1 MWVACETLSMAAI
14 RTQSLTKRFGD
25 VVAVRDVN
33 LTVEEGEIFGFL
45 GPNGAGKSTTINML
59 LDFMRPSEGTAEVL
73 GHDAQKEPRAIRNRI
88 GILPGGYDL
97 YDRLTAREHLEFAID
112 AKNAD
117 ADPSE
122 LIDRVGL
129 SQEDADR
136 KVGGYSKGMAQRLV
150 LASALVG
157 DPDLLILDEPSSGL
171 DPHGIREMRELI
183 RGEADRGTAVFFS
196 SHILSEVE
204 AACDRVGIM
213 NNGRLVAEN
222 TVEGLRELTGASSQL
237 ILKVGRVPTELD
249 LTSIEGV
256 SGVSVDDSAL
266 RVSFSDPGKKA
277 QVVKRVDA
285 ATRITDIKSEQASLE
300 ELFDSYT
307 RGEEPT
313 GRKPESPAEVSA

>member
-1 MWVACETLSMAAI
+1 MRRRCRGSRRESHG
-14 RTQSLTKRFGD
+14 RRG
-25 VVAVRDVN
+25 RN
-33 LTVEEGEIFGFL
+33 LRLPRAERRGEIHDHQHAVGFHAPER
-45 GPNGAGKSTTINML
+45 GNSGGSRTRRTERTASNPKS
-59 LDFMRPSEGTAEVL
+59 
-73 GHDAQKEPRAIRNRI
+73 NRHP
-88 GILPGGYDL
+88 PGGYDL

>member
-1 MWVACETLSMAAI
+1 MAAI
-14 RTQSLTKRFGD
+14 RTNSLTKRFGD

-73 GHDAQKEPRAIRNRI
+73 GHDAQNEPRAIRNRI
-88 GILPGGYDL
+88 GILPEGYDL
-97 YDRLTAREHLEFAID
+97 YDRLTAREHLDFAID
-112 AKNAD
+112 AKSANES
-117 ADPSE
+117 PPE

-129 SQEDADR
+129 SQKDADR
-136 KVGGYSKGMAQRLV
+136 KVGGYSKGMAQRLA

-183 RGEADRGTAVFFS
+183 RAEADRGTSVFFS

-213 NNGRLVAEN
+213 NNGQLVAEN

-237 ILKVGRVPTELD
+237 ILKVSRVPTELD
-249 LTSIEGV
+249 LSSIDGV
-256 SGVSVDDSAL
+256 SSVSVDDATL

-285 ATRITDIKSEQASLE
+285 ATNIADIESEQASLE

-307 RGEEPT
+307 RGEEST
-313 GRKPESPAEVSA
+313 DQKAESPAEVSA

>member
-1 MWVACETLSMAAI
+1 MAAI
-14 RTQSLTKRFGD
+14 RTNSLTKRFGD

-73 GHDAQKEPRAIRNRI
+73 GHDAQNEPRAIRNRI
-88 GILPGGYDL
+88 GILPEGYDL
-97 YDRLTAREHLEFAID
+97 YDRLTAREHLDFAID
-112 AKNAD
+112 AKNANES
-117 ADPSE
+117 PSE

-136 KVGGYSKGMAQRLV
+136 KVGGYSKGMAQRLA

-183 RGEADRGTAVFFS
+183 RAEADRGTSVFFS

-213 NNGRLVAEN
+213 NDGQLVAEN

-237 ILKVGRVPTELD
+237 ILKVSRVPTELD
-249 LTSIEGV
+249 LSSIDGV
-256 SGVSVDDSAL
+256 SGVSADDSTL

-285 ATRITDIKSEQASLE
+285 ATNITDIESEQASLE

-307 RGEEPT
+307 RGEESTEQKAEP
-313 GRKPESPAEVSA
+313 PAEVSA